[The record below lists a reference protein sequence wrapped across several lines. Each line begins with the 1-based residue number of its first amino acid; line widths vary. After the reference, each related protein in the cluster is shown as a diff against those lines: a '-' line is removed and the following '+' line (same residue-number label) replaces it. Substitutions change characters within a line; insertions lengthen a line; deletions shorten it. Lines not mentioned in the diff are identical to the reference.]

1 MLPQFLTALFAAI
14 LGGFIAHLLTTQRD
28 RANTR
33 RAKRVD
39 YLIEAD
45 GRLEACAQ
53 RRWSK
58 KDSIAAA
65 EFQAMSIHPRIIEK
79 DGRKEFVILPY
90 EEFLRIEEE
99 LEDYHDLRM
108 LREEKASA
116 GAEPTRSLD
125 EALKDLG
132 E

>member
-1 MLPQFLTALFAAI
+1 
-14 LGGFIAHLLTTQRD
+14 
-28 RANTR
+28 
-33 RAKRVD
+33 
-39 YLIEAD
+39 
-45 GRLEACAQ
+45 
-53 RRWSK
+53 
-58 KDSIAAA
+58 
-65 EFQAMSIHPRIIEK
+65 MSIHPQVIEK

-90 EEFLRIEEE
+90 EEFLRLEEE

-132 E
+132 Q